1 MKISVLFLFQ
11 IFFFVILKPVSFFI
25 HLPTFP
31 DLYLS
36 FLVFFHSHVFTN
48 IDMAVTIL
56 KTLPH
61 LNQKQMAQVMFF
73 RRKLNLV
80 FLLIT
85 PAFASG
91 YNMVI
96 FYLSE

>member
-11 IFFFVILKPVSFFI
+11 IFFFVVLEPVSFFI
-25 HLPTFP
+25 HFPTFP

-48 IDMAVTIL
+48 IDMPVTIL
-56 KTLPH
+56 KTLTH

-80 FLLIT
+80 FLLVT
-85 PAFASG
+85 PAVASG
-91 YNMVI
+91 YNMMV

>member
-11 IFFFVILKPVSFFI
+11 IFFVILKPVSFFI
-25 HLPTFP
+25 HFPTFP

-36 FLVFFHSHVFTN
+36 FFVFFHSHVFTN
-48 IDMAVTIL
+48 IYMTVTIL
-56 KTLPH
+56 KTLTH
-61 LNQKQMAQVMFF
+61 LNQKQMAQMMFF

-80 FLLIT
+80 FLFVT
-85 PAFASG
+85 PAFTSG
-91 YNMVI
+91 YNMMF